1 MKVLLLAG
9 GSGTRLW
16 PLSRKSYPKQ
26 FIKLKGQQSL
36 LQETMARVLLAV
48 PPEDIIVLTNKEYKF
63 HVKSDMESLVT
74 KAAGLKT
81 DGHEVSS
88 KGHIVFE
95 PTARNT
101 APAIALGVKYCMD
114 NLGAAKDEA
123 VFVCPSDHVI
133 SPPER
138 FIEYLKAAEKA
149 ALEGY
154 IVTFGIMPTRPETGY
169 GYIKRG
175 HRPLTISGLTEEIYR
190 VEKFTEKPD
199 DKTALDYIEGGKHY
213 WNSGMFIFKPSV
225 IAEEFRRW
233 APEIGRV
240 FEKSYDEMLKSF
252 ATLPNISI
260 DYAIMEKSNNIAT
273 MPLDIYWND
282 IGSWDSIFEIL
293 EKDAGGNA
301 TTGDVI
307 AIDTK
312 DSMVLANKR
321 LTVTL
326 GIEDCLVV
334 ETDDVVLVSKRGHAQ
349 KVKNVV
355 SQLKELGRQEI
366 NEHVT
371 TYRPWGSYTLMGKGD
386 RYQIK
391 RLIVNPLHS
400 LSLQMHM
407 HRSEHWVV
415 VSGTAKVTLGEKE
428 LYVHANESIYV
439 PKTTPHRLENK
450 GKIPL
455 EVIEVQNG
463 EYLNEDDIIRFND
476 IYEREEH

>member
-26 FIKLKGQQSL
+26 FIKLKGRQSL
-36 LQETMARVLLAV
+36 LQETMARALLAV

-63 HVKSDMESLVT
+63 HVKSDMESL
-74 KAAGLKT
+74 
-81 DGHEVSS
+81 DREVNAR
-88 KGHIVFE
+88 GHIIFE

-114 NLGAAKDEA
+114 KLGATDDET

-133 SPPER
+133 APSGR
-138 FIEYLKAAEKA
+138 FVEYLKSAEKA

-154 IVTFGIMPTRPETGY
+154 IVTFGIKPTRPETGY
-169 GYIKRG
+169 GYIKREL
-175 HRPLTISGLTEEIYR
+175 HPLTLSGLTEEIYR
-190 VEKFTEKPD
+190 VEEFTEKPD
-199 DKTALDYIEGGKHY
+199 DKTALEYIGDGQHY
-213 WNSGMFIFKPSV
+213 WNSGMFIFKPGV
-225 IAEEFRRW
+225 IAEEFRRY
-233 APEIGRV
+233 APEIGRM
-240 FEKSYDEMLKSF
+240 FDKSYDEMLEGF
-252 ATLPNISI
+252 ASLPTISI
-260 DYAIMEKSNNIAT
+260 DYAVMEKSKNIAT
-273 MPLDIYWND
+273 MPMDIYWND
-282 IGSWDSIFEIL
+282 IGSWDSIFELL
-293 EKDAGGNA
+293 EKDHGGNA
-301 TTGDVI
+301 TTGDVVS
-307 AIDTK
+307 IDTK
-312 DSMVLANKR
+312 DTMVLADKR
-321 LTVTL
+321 LTVTI

-349 KVKNVV
+349 KVKNIV
-355 SQLKELGRQEI
+355 SLLKERGRHEV

-391 RLIVNPLHS
+391 RLIVNPLQS

-415 VSGTAKVTLGEKE
+415 VSGTAKVTVGEKE

-463 EYLNEDDIIRFND
+463 EYLNEDDIMRFED
-476 IYEREEH
+476 IYERERS

>member
-26 FIKLKGQQSL
+26 FIKLKGEQSL
-36 LQETMARVLLAV
+36 LQQTMARVLLAV

-63 HVKSDMESLVT
+63 HVKSDMESLLLNSRADGQ
-74 KAAGLKT
+74 KAGI
-81 DGHEVSS
+81 
-88 KGHIVFE
+88 KGHVIFE
-95 PTARNT
+95 PNARNT

-114 NLGAAKDEA
+114 KLGASDDET

-133 SPPER
+133 SPSGR
-138 FIEYLKAAEKA
+138 FIELLKAAGSA
-149 ALEGY
+149 AVEGF
-154 IVTFGIMPTRPETGY
+154 IVTFGIKPTRPETGY
-169 GYIKRG
+169 GYIQRG
-175 HRPLTISGLTEEIYR
+175 HQPLGGSGLTREIYA
-190 VEKFTEKPD
+190 VEAFTEKPD
-199 DKTALDYIEGGKHY
+199 EKTALEYIKDGRHY
-213 WNSGMFIFKPSV
+213 WNSGMFLFKLGV
-225 IAEEFRRW
+225 IAEEFRRY
-233 APEIGRV
+233 APEIGMIFDRGY
-240 FEKSYDEMLKSF
+240 EEMLESF
-252 ATLPNISI
+252 SAMPNISI
-260 DYAIMEKSNNIAT
+260 DYAVMEKSKKIAT

-293 EKDAGGNA
+293 EKDPGGNA

-312 DSMVLANKR
+312 DTMVLANKR

-334 ETDDVVLVSKRGHAQ
+334 ETDDVVLVSKRGQAQ

-355 SQLKELGRQEI
+355 SMLKQRGRQEI

-391 RLIVNPLHS
+391 RLIVNPLAS

-428 LYVHANESIYV
+428 QFVHANESIYV

-463 EYLNEDDIIRFND
+463 EYLNEDDIIRFDD
-476 IYEREEH
+476 IYERDDQ

>member
-48 PPEDIIVLTNKEYKF
+48 PPEDIVVLTNKEYKF
-63 HVKSDMESLVT
+63 HVKSDMESLLT
-74 KAAGLKT
+74 TSALP
-81 DGHEVSS
+81 DGRKVGAT
-88 KGHIVFE
+88 GHIIFE
-95 PTARNT
+95 PVGRNT

-114 NLGAAKDEA
+114 KLGAADGET

-133 SPPER
+133 APSGR

-149 ALEGY
+149 ALGGY
-154 IVTFGIMPTRPETGY
+154 VVTFGIKPTRPETGY
-169 GYIKRG
+169 GYIKREQQ
-175 HRPLTISGLTEEIYR
+175 PLGLGSLTEEIYG
-190 VEKFTEKPD
+190 VEEFTEKPD
-199 DKTALDYIEGGKHY
+199 DATALEYIRDGKHY
-213 WNSGMFIFKPSV
+213 WNSGMFIFKLGV
-225 IAEEFRRW
+225 IAEEFRRH
-233 APEIGRV
+233 APEIGRMLD
-240 FEKSYDEMLKSF
+240 KSYEEMLSNF
-252 ATLPNISI
+252 TSLPNISI
-260 DYAIMEKSNNIAT
+260 DYAVMEKSKKIAT

-293 EKDAGGNA
+293 EKDEGGNA

-312 DSMVLANKR
+312 DTMVLSNKR
-321 LTVTL
+321 LTVTI

-349 KVKNVV
+349 KVKDIV
-355 SQLKELGRQEI
+355 SLLKERARHEI

-371 TYRPWGSYTLMGKGD
+371 TFRPWGSYTLMGKGD

-391 RLIVNPLHS
+391 RLIVNPLQS

-415 VSGTAKVTLGEKE
+415 VSGTAKVTVGGKE

-439 PKTTPHRLENK
+439 PKTTQHRLENK

-463 EYLNEDDIIRFND
+463 EYLHEDDIVRFED
-476 IYEREEH
+476 IYEREDD